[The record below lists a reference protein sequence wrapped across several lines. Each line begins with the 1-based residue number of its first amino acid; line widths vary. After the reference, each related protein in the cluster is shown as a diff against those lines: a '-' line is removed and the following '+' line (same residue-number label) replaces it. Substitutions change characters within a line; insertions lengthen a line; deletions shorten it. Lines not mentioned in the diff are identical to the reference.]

1 MNGQTDFAKMVQ
13 SFLLDYLPHQRNYS
27 PNTIESYKDAL
38 KLFTRFIVT
47 EKGMKLEKF
56 RLKDFTR
63 DIVVEFIKHL
73 EKTCSPSTAN
83 SRLAALKSFAAYCQI
98 EEIEYISS
106 LQTVASIKAVKQ
118 PERTIMF
125 LDKESVSKLINAPD
139 TRNHAGLRHRVTL
152 CLLYDTGARVQ
163 ELCDITL
170 KDIHISDS
178 HPYVHLYG
186 KGRKNRN
193 VPISNELAS
202 LLKLYIE
209 REFGKR
215 ALQDE
220 WFIKNRSRLK
230 ISPDGVT
237 YILKK
242 YYRQVFPDSKDN
254 IFCHMLRHSKASHM
268 LAAGIPIVY
277 IRDFLGHE
285 NIETTMI
292 YAKADIELKAKAIN
306 ELAPKLVPESDLSLP
321 DWRKDQDLMSFLES
335 F

>member
-47 EKGMKLEKF
+47 EKGRKIEKF
-56 RLKDFTR
+56 KLKDFTR
-63 DIVVEFIKHL
+63 DIVVEFIKYL
-73 EKTCSPSTAN
+73 EKTCSPSTLN
-83 SRLAALKSFAAYCQI
+83 SRLAALKSFASYCQI

-106 LQTVASIKAVKQ
+106 MQAVASIKAIKQ
-118 PERTIMF
+118 PERIIMY
-125 LDKESVSKLINAPD
+125 LDKESTEKLINAPD
-139 TRNHAGLRHRVTL
+139 TRTLNGLRHRVTL

-170 KDIHISDS
+170 KDIHISGS
-178 HPYVHLYG
+178 NPYVHLFG
-186 KGRKNRN
+186 KGRKNRS
-193 VPISNELAS
+193 VPISKESAA
-202 LLKLYIE
+202 LLRLYIE

-215 ALQDE
+215 PLEDE
-220 WFIKNRSRLK
+220 WLIRNRSRLK

-242 YYRQVFPDSKDN
+242 YYRQVFPNSTDK

-268 LAAGIPIVY
+268 LAAGINIVH

-285 NIETTMI
+285 DIETTMI

-306 ELAPKLVPESDLSLP
+306 ELAPKLVSEADLNRP

>member
-38 KLFTRFIVT
+38 KLFTRFIVN
-47 EKGMKLEKF
+47 EKSMKLEKF
-56 RLKDFTR
+56 SLKNFTR
-63 DIVVEFIKHL
+63 DIVIEFIKYL
-73 EKTCSPSTAN
+73 EKTCAPSTVN

-98 EEIEYISS
+98 EEIEYISN
-106 LQTVASIKAVKQ
+106 LQSVSSIKAVKQ
-118 PERTIMF
+118 PERTILY
-125 LDKESVSKLINAPD
+125 LDKDSVSKLINAPD
-139 TRNHAGLRHRVTL
+139 TRTHTGLRHRVTL

-170 KDIHISDS
+170 KDIHVSDA
-178 HPYVHLYG
+178 HPYVHLFG

-202 LLKLYIE
+202 LLKTYTE

-215 ALQDE
+215 PLQDE
-220 WFIKNRSRLK
+220 WFIRNRCRLK

-242 YYRQVFPDSKDN
+242 YYRQVFPNSTDS

-285 NIETTMI
+285 DIETTMI
-292 YAKADIELKAKAIN
+292 YAKVDIELKAKAIN
-306 ELAPKLVPESDLSLP
+306 ALTPKLVSEEDLNLP
-321 DWRKDQDLMSFLES
+321 DWTKDQDLMRFLEN